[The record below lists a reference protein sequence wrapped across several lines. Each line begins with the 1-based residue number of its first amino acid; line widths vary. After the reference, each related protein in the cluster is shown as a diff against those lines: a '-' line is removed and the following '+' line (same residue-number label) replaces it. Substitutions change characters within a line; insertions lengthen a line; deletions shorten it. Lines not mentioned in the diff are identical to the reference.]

1 LNRKSILFLFIV
13 VALGSFA
20 VNHLLERTDTNP
32 LAKNK
37 GYEPDY
43 FVENMKR
50 LSYNK
55 NGKIQNELVSS
66 LVKHFPHD
74 DSLEFKSP
82 KMKIHEKSGLPW
94 NIVSD
99 SAWVNSDRSLVLLNG
114 KVYIWRIDIEG
125 NKQYEIITSD
135 LTIKPDEK
143 FAYTTKPA
151 RITTQGVVTNTVGL
165 KVVFKEGRV
174 QLSERVRTIYEPK

>member
-1 LNRKSILFLFIV
+1 MKQKAILFLILFMV
-13 VALGSFA
+13 FGSFSIK
-20 VNHLLERTDTNP
+20 HLMERTDSSPST
-32 LAKNK
+32 KDSDT
-37 GYEPDY
+37 EPDY

-50 LSYNK
+50 FSYNK

-82 KMKIHEKSGLPW
+82 QMKIHEKEGLPW
-94 NIVSD
+94 NVVSD

-114 KVYIWRIDIEG
+114 KVYIWRMDNNG
-125 NKQYEIITSD
+125 NKQYEILTSD
-135 LTIKPDEK
+135 LTIKPIEK
-143 FAYTTKPA
+143 FAHTTKAA

-174 QLSERVRTIYEPK
+174 QLSERVRTIYEPR